1 MVCYYHVT
9 YAFQSKFTLQ
19 SWLNVKELL
28 AQNKRNIRS
37 LSDSN
42 WIRTCNHLVSKRTLN
57 CLAKLAK
64 WFSCVV
70 ALICTVL
77 QTVYYYHVTYTFRA
91 NLHYIVVC
99 ERSDKSSDKT
109 SHHSST
115 LSLVLKGLSVRL
127 LVKWL
132 WVRIQLLSLF
142 SVCYNF
148 LTSNF

>member
-42 WIRTCNHLVSKRTLN
+42 WIRICNHLVSKRTLN

-64 WFSCVV
+64 
-70 ALICTVL
+70 
-77 QTVYYYHVTYTFRA
+77 
-91 NLHYIVVC
+91 
-99 ERSDKSSDKT
+99 
-109 SHHSST
+109 
-115 LSLVLKGLSVRL
+115 
-127 LVKWL
+127 
-132 WVRIQLLSLF
+132 
-142 SVCYNF
+142 
-148 LTSNF
+148 